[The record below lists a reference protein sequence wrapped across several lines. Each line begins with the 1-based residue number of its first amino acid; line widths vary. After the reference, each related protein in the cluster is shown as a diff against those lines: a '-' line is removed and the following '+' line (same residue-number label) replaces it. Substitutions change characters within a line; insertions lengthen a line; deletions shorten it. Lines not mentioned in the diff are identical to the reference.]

1 MTRLAGLV
9 ALFAAVAAVSAAPG
23 ASLGRR
29 QNTTTTP
36 DSNITVDSKP
46 QCRCFPG
53 EPCWPKDKHWDAF
66 NSTIGGKLV
75 ATIPIGSPCHDS
87 SFGPA
92 DPSACAILK
101 SKWADPATHISSSSS
116 LMSPFFANA
125 SCDPFL
131 STNAQCVVGTYVQYA
146 VAATN
151 TDDFKKTIAFAK
163 DRNLRLV
170 VRNTG
175 HDFYGKST
183 GAGALAIWTQG
194 IKDITL
200 MNYQSDAYTGT
211 AMKIGAGV
219 LGQEAYEVAHQNNVV
234 VVGGACPSVGIA
246 GGYTQGGGHSLL
258 TTKYGMAADHV
269 LEWEV
274 VTGNGDLVVASPS
287 QNQDLYWALS
297 GGGGG
302 TYGVVRSMTV
312 KTFPELKT
320 AAATLFYQ
328 SAGINPDL
336 YFELF
341 KTLLTCMPAIVK
353 AGGSTIW
360 ILTPLGL
367 LIAPVIIPGS
377 SKDNIDT
384 ILQPFLQK
392 LKDNAIPFQYSNVDY
407 ESYHDA
413 FLATTPFKTLTE
425 NHTGGRL
432 IPKSLVSTDDGLNQF
447 VAAMR
452 AIVEKGSFISGL
464 NLDASKKINF
474 ADNSVNP
481 AWRDAAM
488 TIILLTS
495 FSHADWNVA
504 QANQRAMTEQI
515 VPIIKKITPGGSCYL
530 NEGDVNEPDWQQT
543 FYGAS
548 YEKLLGIKQK
558 YDSSSL
564 LWGRTAV
571 GSEAWT
577 ETDDKHLCKA

>member
-1 MTRLAGLV
+1 MARLAGLL
-9 ALFAAVAAVSAAPG
+9 ALFAAVTAVTAAPS
-23 ASLGRR
+23 ALHRR
-29 QNTTTTP
+29 QDTSTTSTAP
-36 DSNITVDSKP
+36 VDAKP
-46 QCRCFPG
+46 QCRCYPG
-53 EPCWPKDKHWDAF
+53 EPCWPKQKQWDAF

-75 ATIPIGSPCHDS
+75 ATVPIGSPCHDS
-87 SFGPA
+87 SFGPL
-92 DPSACAILK
+92 DPTACTALK
-101 SKWADPATHISSSSS
+101 SKWNDPATHFTSSSSI
-116 LMSPFFANA
+116 MSPFFANA

-131 STNAQCVVGTYVQYA
+131 SANTQCVTGTYVQYA
-146 VAATN
+146 VAATS
-151 TDDFKKTIAFAK
+151 TDDFQKTIAFAK

-175 HDFYGKST
+175 HDFFGKST

-194 IKDITL
+194 IKDVTP
-200 MNYQSDAYTGT
+200 MNYQSGAYTGP

-219 LGQEAYEVAHQNNVV
+219 LGQEVYEVASQNNVV

-274 VTGNGDLVVASPS
+274 VTPNGDLVVASPS

-302 TYGVVRSMTV
+302 TYGIVRSMTV

-320 AAATLFYQ
+320 AAATLAY
-328 SAGINPDL
+328 SSTGINPDL
-336 YFELF
+336 YFDLF
-341 KTLLTCMPAIVK
+341 KIFLTCMPAIVE
-353 AGGSTIW
+353 AGGSTVW
-360 ILTPLGL
+360 ILTPLGFKV
-367 LIAPVIIPGS
+367 APVMIPGS
-377 SKDNIDT
+377 TKDAIDT

-392 LKDNAIPFQYSNVDY
+392 LRDNAIPFLYSNVDY
-407 ESYHDA
+407 ASYHDA
-413 FLATTPFKTLTE
+413 FQATTPFKSLTE
-425 NHTGGRL
+425 THTGGRL

-447 VAAMR
+447 VSAMR
-452 AIVEKGSFISGL
+452 AIVSKGPFISGL
-464 NLDASKKINF
+464 NLDASKKTDF

-488 TIILLTS
+488 HIILLTPYN
-495 FSHADWNVA
+495 HNDWNAA

-515 VPIIKKITPGGSCYL
+515 VPIIKNITPGGSCYL
-530 NEGDVNEPDWQQT
+530 NEGDFNEPDWQRT
-543 FYGAS
+543 FYGSS
-548 YEKLLGIKQK
+548 YQKLLSIKQK
-558 YDSSSL
+558 YDSSNM

-571 GSEAWT
+571 GSEAWY